1 MTVNRVHL
9 VKDDIFFYILK
20 AILLLINLT
29 KTTNANIQKII
40 AFESGFDRIMDIID
54 GETAEASLGE
64 GGIIVEDCLNL
75 LIQLL
80 KANNSN
86 QSFFIEA
93 NYIKKICKYF
103 DLSSKTPD
111 SEATSSA
118 EKKSWSMQK
127 TINTSLLL
135 KLIRCLVAPNNT
147 NSKQEQIVACQK
159 AYNHFGLLHRLCAML
174 IVQEGMPVDLLCQT
188 LATIGQVIKGLL
200 N

>member
-1 MTVNRVHL
+1 M
-9 VKDDIFFYILK
+9 
-20 AILLLINLT
+20 LINLT

-54 GETAEASLGE
+54 GETAEATLGE

-80 KANNSN
+80 KGNSSN

-103 DLSSKTPD
+103 DLSSKSTD
-111 SEATSSA
+111 TESA
-118 EKKSWSMQK
+118 PTENKAWSMQK

-135 KLIRCLVAPNNT
+135 KLVRCLAAPNNT

-174 IVQEGMPVDLLCQT
+174 VVQEGMPVDLLCQT
-188 LATIGQVIKGLL
+188 LATIGQVIKGMLKL
-200 N
+200 VFNSRTGFLVVLFESSKA

>member
-9 VKDDIFFYILK
+9 VKDDLFFYILK

-111 SEATSSA
+111 SEATSST

>member
-1 MTVNRVHL
+1 L
-9 VKDDIFFYILK
+9 Q

-111 SEATSSA
+111 SEQATSST

-200 N
+200 DFF